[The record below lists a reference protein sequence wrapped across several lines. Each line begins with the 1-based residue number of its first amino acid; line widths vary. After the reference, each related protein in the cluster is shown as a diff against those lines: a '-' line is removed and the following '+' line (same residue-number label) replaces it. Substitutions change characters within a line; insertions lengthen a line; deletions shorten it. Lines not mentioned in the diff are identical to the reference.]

1 MEKIS
6 VVVSCYNE
14 EKALPL
20 FYNEMERIR
29 KKDFEGIVEFE
40 YIFVNDGSKDNTLK
54 IIKELNQK
62 DSKVRY
68 ISFSRNFGK
77 EAAMY
82 AGLEAADGDYVTL
95 MDADLQDPPSL
106 LRQMYEAIK
115 NEGYDSV
122 GTRRVTRKGEP
133 PIRSFFA
140 RMFYKIINKMSNIEM
155 VDGARD
161 YRLMK
166 RQVVDSII
174 SLKEYNRYSKGLFS
188 FVGFDTKWIEY
199 ENVERVAGETKWS
212 FWKLFKYALEGI
224 TAFSTTPLIFSSII
238 GLIFC
243 LVAFIAIIFIIVKTL
258 VYGDPTAGWP
268 SMACIV
274 VFVSGIQLFTI
285 GIIGQYLSKTYL
297 EVKRRPIY
305 IIKETEKDYEKKEN
319 SEYKSEKMYIK

>member
-20 FYNEMERIR
+20 FYEEMERVR

-62 DSKVRY
+62 DPKVRY
-68 ISFSRNFGK
+68 ISLSRNFGK

-82 AGLEAADGDYVTL
+82 AGLEAAEGDYVTL
-95 MDADLQDPPSL
+95 MDADLQDPPAL
-106 LRQMYEAIK
+106 LKQMYDAIK

-224 TAFSTTPLIFSSII
+224 TAFSTTPLIFSSIV

-268 SMACIV
+268 SMACII

-297 EVKRRPIY
+297 EVKKRPIY
-305 IIKETEKDYEKKEN
+305 IIKETEKDYTKK
-319 SEYKSEKMYIK
+319 

>member
-20 FYNEMERIR
+20 FYEEMERVR

-62 DSKVRY
+62 DPKVRY

-82 AGLEAADGDYVTL
+82 AGLEAAEGDYVTL
-95 MDADLQDPPSL
+95 MDADLQDPPAL
-106 LRQMYEAIK
+106 LKQMYDAIK

-212 FWKLFKYALEGI
+212 FWKLFKYAIDGI
-224 TAFSTTPLIFSSII
+224 INFSHVPLSIASWFGTTMTFFSFLALAVIIIRRLIFGDPVAGWASIV
-238 GLIFC
+238 C
-243 LVAFIAIIFIIVKTL
+243 VVIFI
-258 VYGDPTAGWP
+258 G
-268 SMACIV
+268 
-274 VFVSGIQLFTI
+274 GIQLLCL
-285 GIIGQYLSKTYL
+285 GIMGQYISKTYL
-297 EVKRRPIY
+297 ETKHRPHF
-305 IIKETEKDYEKKEN
+305 IIAETNDESVIRLK
-319 SEYKSEKMYIK
+319 